1 MARRFVV
8 DGFAVEAGQG
18 VTGAECVVEA
28 VRVLATGD
36 NGRRLLPGPRRVT
49 SIAHLCREKRYL
61 SREASANRR
70 VPIVVELFDPTPSWC
85 CASSVKTEIVAS
97 VSWL

>member
-28 VRVLATGD
+28 VRVLATGGTTD
-36 NGRRLLPGPRRVT
+36 
-49 SIAHLCREKRYL
+49 AAYCRGHE
-61 SREASANRR
+61 E
-70 VPIVVELFDPTPSWC
+70 
-85 CASSVKTEIVAS
+85 
-97 VSWL
+97 